1 MGNNTIDCSRMS
13 HLACLEPAPD
23 PDFESAANDP
33 LECLSECV
41 SSLRVVTMANSA
53 LVALGCAAVPP
64 ACPIFN
70 AASVAAVIG
79 SCALACDELSDPPI
93 TTEP

>member
-1 MGNNTIDCSRMS
+1 MS
-13 HLACLEPAPD
+13 HLACLEPSPD
-23 PDFESAANDP
+23 PDFESAGDDP

-41 SSLRVVTMANSA
+41 GSLRVVTMANSA

-64 ACPIFN
+64 ACPIFS
-70 AASVAAVIG
+70 AASVAVVIG
-79 SCALACDELSDPPI
+79 SCSLACDELSDPPI